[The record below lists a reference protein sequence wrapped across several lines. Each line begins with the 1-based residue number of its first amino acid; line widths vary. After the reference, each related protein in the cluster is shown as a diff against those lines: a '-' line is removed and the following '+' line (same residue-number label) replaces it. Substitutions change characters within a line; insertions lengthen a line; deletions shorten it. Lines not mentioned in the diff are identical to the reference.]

1 MFTSLFI
8 SLILPILAH
17 PMSYDTLG
25 KPRAPMLQ
33 AAIDTARIIGLPRFK
48 TMDSTI
54 YHTIYVNEIQS
65 GPVYRAETRKIFI
78 QNYIKNM

>member
-1 MFTSLFI
+1 MVITLFM
-8 SLILPILAH
+8 SLILPILVH

-25 KPRAPMLQ
+25 KSPAPMLQ
-33 AAIDTARIIGLPRFK
+33 AAIDTARIIGLPRLK
-48 TMDSTI
+48 TMDLTI
-54 YHTIYVNEIQS
+54 YRTIYLNEVQS